1 MNKQFIK
8 SNLVFFIILVVS
20 LVATFVSLYSLLNSV
35 LAVNGTLMKV
45 SLLSLFLSALVAIIA
60 TALIE
65 AKRLEQ

>member
-65 AKRLEQ
+65 AKRLKQ